1 MIEYKVDAN
10 HHALCGY
17 ARQLGVQVYD
27 CPWAG
32 RYARG
37 WPDAMW
43 VIAGV
48 IVMVEIKTEAGEM
61 EDSELEWHALFS
73 GPVEIVRTEADVRR
87 VIEKHGDVRFE
98 EELR

>member
-1 MIEYKVDAN
+1 MREYKRDAN
-10 HHALCGY
+10 HQSLCGY

-32 RYARG
+32 RYSPG

-61 EDSELEWHALFS
+61 ERCSVGRWRLCGQRPMCGA
-73 GPVEIVRTEADVRR
+73 
-87 VIEKHGDVRFE
+87 
-98 EELR
+98 